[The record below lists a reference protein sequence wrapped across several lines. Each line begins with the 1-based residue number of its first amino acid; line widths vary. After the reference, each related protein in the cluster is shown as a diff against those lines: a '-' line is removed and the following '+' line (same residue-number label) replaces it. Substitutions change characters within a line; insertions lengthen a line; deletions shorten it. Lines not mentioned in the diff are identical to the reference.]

1 MRKNS
6 KVHFLTSYVEYLM
19 DNGIRSEEYYV
30 GDASR
35 FIRYLLANVTEKDVI
50 NFIEQSAQGVTYKL
64 RLQKTLKRFFTFAA
78 QNLAIKTLPQINKE
92 MLLASNQEQKLD
104 SS

>member
-1 MRKNS
+1 MLRKNS

-35 FIRYLLANVTEKDVI
+35 FIRYLLANVTEK
-50 NFIEQSAQGVTYKL
+50 
-64 RLQKTLKRFFTFAA
+64 
-78 QNLAIKTLPQINKE
+78 
-92 MLLASNQEQKLD
+92 M
-104 SS
+104 